1 MVGKVFLK
9 VVNVFFVITDYVF
22 NMSFEANSFMKI
34 SFMYEVE

>member
-9 VVNVFFVITDYVF
+9 LLMFFFVITDYVF
-22 NMSFEANSFMKI
+22 NMSFEANCFMKI